1 MHLSTWDNSALVLLM
16 DLKYFSLVVMKKHIA
31 QNVNLNVLYCVIVIM
46 WIKVTVLKFQGIV
59 EIPWTIHVKRLPS
72 CDNYVVCFTGKIWPY
87 AFYNLTHN
95 SIKKKW
101 NLNVVWSILKIFLY
115 ADFG

>member
-1 MHLSTWDNSALVLLM
+1 M

-59 EIPWTIHVKRLPS
+59 EIP
-72 CDNYVVCFTGKIWPY
+72 
-87 AFYNLTHN
+87 
-95 SIKKKW
+95 
-101 NLNVVWSILKIFLY
+101 
-115 ADFG
+115 